1 MRRLLLVFIFVGF
14 VIAAVADA
22 WFLGAEHHG
31 ELWWSHLSGFFSFF
45 GFFGC
50 LAIIGVAKLV
60 LGPWLQR
67 KEDYYHRKTSR

>member
-1 MRRLLLVFIFVGF
+1 MRRLPLAFIFGGLLV
-14 VIAAVADA
+14 ASVADA

-31 ELWWSHLSGFFSFF
+31 GFWWSHVYGFFSLF

-50 LAIIGVAKLV
+50 LAIILVAKLV

-67 KEDYYHRKTSR
+67 KENYYHRRTSP